1 MSEKPPR
8 PVNPVEDTSST
19 VPPTESTPET
29 PKPAGAETGPVPPV
43 EAVTASQ
50 AAQEKTP
57 KAKKISRPEEA
68 FFEEFLN
75 KRGRGL
81 FDAQR
86 YLVELRVNIE
96 LGRVNVEE
104 SKKAKCLDKLSEVEK
119 VVDSLMSKGK
129 KTPYHQ
135 RAKAERALKFLHDAG
150 AIDFPTMT
158 EEADVAEEVVASQ
171 PDTANG
177 PTEPPETEPV
187 VEESEPVRD
196 SEPTKTEE
204 PSGSPK
210 EEVPPV
216 NRATGASDAKKKTTT
231 AGPTASGKAESA
243 KKKGPDKAPEP
254 PDVFEPL
261 PSTDPSD
268 WEAILGVSP
277 GATKEELRNA
287 YRRLSQKYHP
297 DKRNGHPQQQQF
309 EEAFKVVNAA
319 YANAQ
324 GKGKKSRYAPP
335 PPSSSSGS
343 TQAGG
348 HTGGH
353 GAPPPPSGA
362 GRGPRAAGGGTG
374 GPTGAPPPPGAGG
387 PTPSGAPKATR
398 GPGKPKTP
406 GAEEFKVFSEKF
418 KSDLKI
424 SEKDLKTIP
433 GYEDLTFG
441 QRALV
446 QERFKQVMLGKIRE
460 DANSQRKEQQAN
472 AGRLGKFVGEFLKT
486 RRIAELEKAV
496 AGKLSEGG
504 IDMHRATLEQLVAAT
519 KANKDEATLDKEG
532 DLNVLNISYTSGLK
546 AENPVQARQ
555 AALFDEAASKLSQIP
570 SEWGAESATRAQKAE
585 YEKTKKEYDTL
596 RARVLFM
603 KQAQTGNDVESM
615 LWMNGVDERVRF
627 DQLISTSPKVA
638 EEMQSIQNPKLWTK
652 IIQNV
657 GGTERLG
664 YFVGGGVTRALTVS
678 LFGMA
683 GAPILA
689 GLIGGWQARKRAQGA
704 LRESD
709 QLARRGVKDTKA
721 TALNMLDVTKNKTA
735 AKLEKLAQQVVQETD
750 PAERGKL
757 IASLRERIKYTQEK
771 LESGKLNFGTFSER
785 IKNQLDLSQAL
796 GHASVVAFENAADT
810 DADHEARL
818 SKELDQ
824 YLDSHQGAI
833 AGERADAVWEATKK
847 GAKISAGFALAG
859 YLVSNFMHGGNTV
872 DGLFDSKTADVA
884 HQGAGGGIPD
894 IPEQGGGGSVSD
906 IISAQ
911 ESAQNHPGV
920 TELVA
925 GGGKSAEG
933 AVTTLEIG
941 NRGPEGSV
949 IDYFKDHQDIAKKF
963 GWDGNGDIKK
973 WAGTKAHALWLE
985 HASKALENDEVKE
998 SLAKLGYT
1006 NDLEGYTKMMTRIKS
1021 GGVALDI
1028 QHKGITLSG
1037 MEYLEAKAG
1046 APVKLEAIER
1056 MDFEQQPIERMD
1068 FEPAPGDFE
1077 TAPEAVEGVDD
1088 SQLWKKRG
1096 VVLHDSPVEPDN
1108 HAEVDD
1114 HQLWKTKEPVLHAPL
1129 VEEGA
1134 PAGESWQGQESVLHE
1149 QPSFDENHF
1158 DNINWGDDGL
1168 GLGGPQGAIEGNL
1181 SRIFNLDDI
1190 TEYGKWLSLRDFGAR
1205 RLQGLFVDKGSVEQG
1220 LQSYVNYLERTSGL
1234 HPRGGIFRRNETV
1247 YEFISRATEKMFDG
1261 KK

>member
-8 PVNPVEDTSST
+8 PINPVEDTSST

-29 PKPAGAETGPVPPV
+29 PKPAGAEFEPATATKAENGPKVEKPPR
-43 EAVTASQ
+43 A
-50 AAQEKTP
+50 
-57 KAKKISRPEEA
+57 EEA
-68 FFEEFLN
+68 FFENFFN
-75 KRGRGL
+75 KRNRDSKE
-81 FDAQR
+81 F
-86 YLVELRVNIE
+86 EEWFKSTKKNIDME
-96 LGRVNVEE
+96 PN
-104 SKKAKCLDKLSEVEK
+104 SVEK
-119 VVDSLMSKGK
+119 SKHLKKLEELKKIVDNLPATSATAAADRK
-129 KTPYHQ
+129 
-135 RAKAERALKFLHDAG
+135 KAERALRYLDDKNMVVLPDVEDATDVVG
-150 AIDFPTMT
+150 EPSSDFEDLSKEP
-158 EEADVAEEVVASQ
+158 EVEAATPEPEM
-171 PDTANG
+171 ANG
-177 PTEPPETEPV
+177 PTEPLETEPV
-187 VEESEPVRD
+187 VEESEPVSD

-204 PSGSPK
+204 PSGSSQ

-216 NRATGASDAKKKTTT
+216 NRATGTSDAKKKTTT
-231 AGPTASGKAESA
+231 AGPTAGGKAESA

-268 WEAILGVSP
+268 WEAILGVSR

-343 TQAGG
+343 TQTGG
-348 HTGGH
+348 HAGGH

-362 GRGPRAAGGGTG
+362 GRGPHAAGGGTG
-374 GPTGAPPPPGAGG
+374 GPTGTPPPPGAGG
-387 PTPSGAPKATR
+387 PTPSGAPKAAR

-418 KSDLKI
+418 QSDLKI

-460 DANSQRKEQQAN
+460 DANSERKEQQAN

-519 KANKDEATLDKEG
+519 RANKDEASFDAEGGLD
-532 DLNVLNISYTSGLK
+532 VSYTSGLK
-546 AENPVQARQ
+546 AENPEQARQ

-585 YEKTKKEYDTL
+585 YEKTRKEYDTL

-678 LFGMA
+678 LFGMV
-683 GAPILA
+683 GAPVLA
-689 GLIGGWQARKRAQGA
+689 GLMGGWQARKRAQGA

-735 AKLEKLAQQVVQETD
+735 TKLEKLAQQVVQETD

-824 YLDSHQGAI
+824 YLDSRQGAI

-847 GAKISAGFALAG
+847 GAKISAGFGLAG

-884 HQGAGGGIPD
+884 HQGAGGGIPH
-894 IPEQGGGGSVSD
+894 IPEQGGGSSVSD
-906 IISAQ
+906 AISAQ
-911 ESAQNHPGV
+911 ESAPNHPAV

-933 AVTTLEIG
+933 MVTTLEIG
-941 NRGPEGSV
+941 NRGPEGSI
-949 IDYFKDHQDIAKKF
+949 IDYFKDHKDVAERF
-963 GWDGNGDIKK
+963 GWDGKGDIKK

-998 SLAKLGYT
+998 SLTKLGYT

-1028 QHKGITLSG
+1028 QHKGVTLSG

-1056 MDFEQQPIERMD
+1056 IDFEHQPIEKMD
-1068 FEPAPGDFE
+1068 FEPASGDFE
-1077 TAPEAVEGVDD
+1077 TASEAVEGVDD

-1096 VVLHDSPVEPDN
+1096 IVLHDSPVGEESVS
-1108 HAEVDD
+1108 AEGVDD
-1114 HQLWKTKEPVLHAPL
+1114 KQLWKTKEPVLHAEPVDESL
-1129 VEEGA
+1129 VLDTRGM
-1134 PAGESWQGQESVLHE
+1134 SVPKAVVE
-1149 QPSFDENHF
+1149 RMNH
-1158 DNINWGDDGL
+1158 DLTEVL
-1168 GLGGPQGAIEGNL
+1168 GPE
-1181 SRIFNLDDI
+1181 DK
-1190 TEYGKWLSLRDFGAR
+1190 GKEVWDKYSIFGAR
-1205 RLQGLFVDKGSVEQG
+1205 RFQNLSLDPGQDPDAARLQDYLKNLETRSGVRPRARIFWFNQTVDEYIRLALKTIEQK
-1220 LQSYVNYLERTSGL
+1220 
-1234 HPRGGIFRRNETV
+1234 
-1247 YEFISRATEKMFDG
+1247 SRS
-1261 KK
+1261 